1 MSSSKPQKHEPLQK
15 GESKDTQ
22 LFNSGLSQ
30 AGGCACLIM
39 TVWVLQAVWPA
50 PCKMCAHL
58 PWLLG
63 SGLAAETVG
72 GQGGRGE

>member
-1 MSSSKPQKHEPLQK
+1 
-15 GESKDTQ
+15 
-22 LFNSGLSQ
+22 
-30 AGGCACLIM
+30 M

-50 PCKMCAHL
+50 PCKMYAHL

-72 GQGGRGE
+72 GMGGKGRVGQDGGRERGVDALRANTGGRGRGKQKELERCIHY

>member
-1 MSSSKPQKHEPLQK
+1 
-15 GESKDTQ
+15 
-22 LFNSGLSQ
+22 
-30 AGGCACLIM
+30 M

-63 SGLAAETVG
+63 SGLAGGEGRVG
-72 GQGGRGE
+72 QDGGRERGVDALRANTGGRGRGKQKELERCIHY